1 MADNKI
7 IRTDN
12 IPLLDNVV
20 HYLKIMATECVLK
33 NQTLADSK
41 ETIESRKN
49 FDIYKMCKLNTVRYS
64 YFDYTLD
71 DLMNT
76 NVPKSKMYDILVD
89 KFNADDNIR
98 EELLKN
104 KKESIINNY
113 IELNDYY
120 RMLNGEPD
128 INDTDN
134 IYIDSIYLTDDDF
147 IVIDPNIPVHL
158 MTQSQQDF
166 LYSIGV
172 LDIYIEMY
180 PKKKYLKF
188 LGSRKIDPFTARMTR
203 EFGMLYMPTDGIPME
218 VHTRWKE
225 KFNMN
230 RAFTVKTIYDKE
242 AFIDEN
248 YHYDNFIAMFI
259 IIQTM
264 VDIISELP
272 DFIIKRDI
280 FDLGM
285 IRLILQCYDVDYF
298 PDIPLNYQKA
308 IVRNINKLIEFKSTT
323 TSIVNICSLFGCDN
337 IEVFKYY
344 LFKERK
350 LDDQGKFIFNE
361 DEKDNYKFKFIKC
374 PIDGNIDDY
383 IHDQSKYL
391 SYNNVTFGDKY
402 WDGGLLHKY
411 VEDSIKEHS
420 FNYLQSKYLSIDCIF
435 SMTEILFQLV
445 YFYNMLFDDV
455 FSEDLLRVRIFNI
468 SNRYS
473 FKLVDVFCFLFALGY
488 TYYGL
493 EDDLLFDESKILYV
507 KGFNFKLSMSEL
519 GEYINKKHYTLEELG
534 VEDFVTFEPTDR
546 ILTFSQLSSIFIN
559 NKKIYN
565 HVVHE
570 MLHAS
575 NKRIYDI
582 YKYLYDAM
590 MTSELT
596 STFFTKSDG
605 SVAKTFTDF
614 LEDRDS
620 NLYNALM
627 EIKSLD
633 EYADR
638 QQAAS
643 TMINDVIYVLEHQ
656 YLTDEAFSKIYRC
669 FPTAD
674 ANSIIT
680 YIKELINFF
689 KSYKVQ
695 IDQINI
701 IYLLDDQYENWCGAI
716 DDVILKIY
724 LEPTANGESADDFK
738 PNIYLNPQQ
747 KYDVNE
753 DLSMKVSWSR
763 EHAFESIQNLKDDSF
778 YNTKINKTLLDE
790 HSCWDS
796 LDIIVKTYE

>member
-1 MADNKI
+1 MSDDKI

-12 IPLLDNVV
+12 IPLLDNVIY
-20 HYLKIMATECVLK
+20 YLKTLATECILK
-33 NQTLADSK
+33 NQSLADEY
-41 ETIESRKN
+41 ETVESRKN
-49 FDIYKMCKLNTVRYS
+49 FDLYKMCKLDTVRYGF
-64 YFDYTLD
+64 FDYTLE
-71 DLMNT
+71 DLMKCG
-76 NVPKSKMYDILVD
+76 VAKSKMYDILVD
-89 KFNADDNIR
+89 KFNADDHIR
-98 EELLKN
+98 EELLRN

-113 IELNDYY
+113 VELNDYY
-120 RMLNGEPD
+120 RMLNGEPNID
-128 INDTDN
+128 DLDN
-134 IYIDSIYLTDDDF
+134 IYIDSIYLTDDDY
-147 IVIDPNIPVHL
+147 IIIDPNIPVHL
-158 MTQSQQDF
+158 MTTSQQDF

-172 LDIYIEMY
+172 MDIYIERY
-180 PKKKYLKF
+180 SNKKYLRY

-230 RAFTVKTIYDKE
+230 RDFTVKTIYDKE

-248 YHYDNFIAMFI
+248 SHYDNFIAMFI
-259 IIQTM
+259 VIQTM

-285 IRLILQCYDVDYF
+285 VRLILKCYDVDYF
-298 PDIPLNYQKA
+298 SDIPLNYQQA
-308 IVRNINKLIEFKSTT
+308 IVRNINKLVEFKATT

-337 IEVFKYY
+337 VEVFKYY

-350 LDDQGKFIFNE
+350 LDDDGKFVFNE

-391 SYNNVTFGDKY
+391 AYDNVTFGDKW

-411 VEDSIKEHS
+411 VEECIKEHS
-420 FNYLQSKYLSIDCIF
+420 FNYLQSKYLSVDCIF

-445 YFYNMLFDDV
+445 YFYNMMFDDV
-455 FSEDLLRVRIFNI
+455 FSEDLLRVRLFNI

-493 EDDLLFDESKILYV
+493 QDDLLFDQSKILYV
-507 KGFNFKLSMSEL
+507 KGFNFSLSMSEL
-519 GEYINKKHYTLEELG
+519 AEYINKKHYTLEELG
-534 VEDFVTFEPTDR
+534 VADFVTFEPTDR

-570 MLHAS
+570 MIHAD

-582 YKYLYDAM
+582 YSDLFDSM

-605 SVAKTFTDF
+605 TVAKTFTDF

-620 NLYNALM
+620 TLYNALM
-627 EIKSLD
+627 DIKTMD
-633 EYADR
+633 EFEDR

-680 YIKELINFF
+680 YIKELVNFF

-695 IDQINI
+695 IDQMNI
-701 IYLLDDQYENWCGAI
+701 IYLLDDMYENWCGAI
-716 DDVILKIY
+716 DDVILKIK
-724 LEPTANGESADDFK
+724 LEPTANGEASDNTI
-738 PNIYLNPQQ
+738 PHVNIIPKQWASGDEELEMN
-747 KYDVNE
+747 
-753 DLSMKVSWSR
+753 VSWAR
-763 EHAFESIQNLKDDSF
+763 QQAFFSNQNKGEKF
-778 YNTKINKTLLDE
+778 NEFIANKTMSE
-790 HSCWDS
+790 NHTSWDS